1 MPGQSIFLTNNGKS
15 STEASAVDKFLKSVG
30 AGFQGSG
37 RLIFALD
44 ATASR
49 AKTWEIA
56 RELQG
61 DLIREAASIGALS
74 LQLVY
79 FRGGDEIPPECRASE
94 WISDP
99 ARLTSIMGRIECRS
113 GRTQIRKVLSHAKAE
128 TMTEK
133 VAAIVFIGDACE
145 DTLEPLY
152 SLAKELGELGTP
164 VFTFQEGHGPETER
178 AFRKIAELSHGA
190 YGRFESGAV
199 QQLRDLLR
207 AVAAFAV
214 GGVKALETRQDKAS
228 SLLLTQIRKG

>member
-1 MPGQSIFLTNNGKS
+1 LKS
-15 STEASAVDKFLKSVG
+15 DDNISTESDVVNKFLESVG
-30 AGFQGSG
+30 VGSQGSG

-49 AKTWEIA
+49 ARTWEIA
-56 RELQG
+56 RKLQG

-79 FRGGDEIPPECRASE
+79 FRGGDDIPPECRASE
-94 WISDP
+94 WVGDS
-99 ARLTSIMGRIECRS
+99 ARLTGIMGRIECRS

-145 DTLEPLY
+145 DTLEPLW
-152 SLAKELGELGTP
+152 SLARELGELKTP
-164 VFTFQEGHGPETER
+164 IFAFQEGRDREAER

-190 YGRFESGAV
+190 YGRFDAGAV
-199 QQLRDLLR
+199 QQLRDLLH
-207 AVAAFAV
+207 AVAVFTV
-214 GGVKALETRQDKAS
+214 GGVKALETRSDEAS
-228 SLLLTQIRKG
+228 RLLLGQMRKG